1 MTQLNFNLDMDKL
14 TEEILGSDLNATT
27 KGLAVAVFNAYM
39 EAERDAYVQAKNRER
54 SPDRQ
59 DMRVQFI
66 YASGCSAKYWLWSVH
81 SPSSIYVT
89 ITGTENANHQPT
101 VCWSIIK

>member
-1 MTQLNFNLDMDKL
+1 MTQLNFNLDMDQL

-27 KGLAVAVFNAYM
+27 KGLAVAVFNADM

-66 YASGCSAKYWLWSVH
+66 YASGSSPKYWLWSVN
-81 SPSSIYVT
+81 STSSIYIT
-89 ITGTENANHQPT
+89 IHSTKNANPQPT

>member
-39 EAERDAYVQAKNRER
+39 EAERDEYVQAKNRER
-54 SPDRQ
+54 SPER
-59 DMRVQFI
+59 
-66 YASGCSAKYWLWSVH
+66 
-81 SPSSIYVT
+81 
-89 ITGTENANHQPT
+89 
-101 VCWSIIK
+101 